1 MVAVKSCDVRQKFKN
16 YCDIVHNGET
26 LIISRPKNQNVVML
40 SEAKYNELMKRQRN
54 AEYLEKLERSFQE
67 LASGEVVYKTM
78 TELRAME
85 HE

>member
-1 MVAVKSCDVRQKFKN
+1 MVAVKGGDVRQKFKN
-16 YCDIVHNGET
+16 YCDIVHSGEI
-26 LIISRPKNQNVVML
+26 LIISRPKNQNIVML

-67 LASGEVVYKTM
+67 LASGEVVHKTM